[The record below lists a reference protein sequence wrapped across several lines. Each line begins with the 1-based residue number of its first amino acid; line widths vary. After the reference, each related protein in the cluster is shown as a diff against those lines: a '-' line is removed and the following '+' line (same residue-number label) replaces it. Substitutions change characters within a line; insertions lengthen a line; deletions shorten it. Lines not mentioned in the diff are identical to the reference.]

1 MTQIHDMTAAELLA
15 AYKSKK
21 LSPVDAVDGVIA
33 RINAWEPKLKALYA
47 PDFGAARKAARESEA
62 RWRKGSPQGALDGVP
77 VTIKENIATRGVP
90 VPLGT
95 AATELVPAASDAP
108 ASARVRE
115 AGAILLAKTTMPDYG
130 MLSSGRS
137 SFHPLTRNPWNL
149 AWNPGGSS
157 AGAGA
162 AAAAG
167 YGPLHLG
174 TDIGGSVR
182 LPACWNGIFTLKPSL
197 GRVPVDPPY
206 FGRAIGP
213 MTRTVADACLL
224 MAELSR
230 PDARDHMSLPPADI
244 DWSAGPLEPK
254 GLKIGLHLDAGSG
267 LPVEAETKAAV
278 EAAARLFALAGAE
291 IAPVAPFLSPEMLRL
306 QDLFWRVRSW
316 VDFSALSHARQA
328 MVLPFIADWCRGGAD
343 VSGPMVIKGVANY
356 MAIRAATVAAT
367 QPFDFVISPVS
378 PVPTYPAEW
387 ETPTNDVN
395 RPLEHISFTM
405 PYNMSEQPA
414 ASINCGYTPEPT
426 TMTSQSRDWAFIV
439 VNSSSSPAPRGRR
452 MTGEKAH
459 GCGHGFCGPRAF
471 SYQRASRI
479 TPRTSKRR
487 PAICRPIG
495 LPSVV

>member
-1 MTQIHDMTAAELLA
+1 MTQIHDMSAVELLA
-15 AYKSKK
+15 AYKSRK
-21 LSPVDAVDGVIA
+21 LSPVEAVDAVIA
-33 RINAWEPKLKALYA
+33 RIEAWEPKLKALYA
-47 PDFGAARKAARESEA
+47 PDFGSARRAAAESA
-62 RWRKGSPQGALDGVP
+62 KRWQKGAPVGALDGVP
-77 VTIKENIATRGVP
+77 ITIKENIATQGVP

-95 AATELVPAASDAP
+95 AATELIPAAADAP

-115 AGAILLAKTTMPDYG
+115 AGAVILAKTTMPDYG

-197 GRVPVDPPY
+197 GRVPVDPPF

-213 MTRTVADACLL
+213 MTRTVADSALL
-224 MAELSR
+224 MAELYK
-230 PDARDHMSLPPADI
+230 PDARDHMNLPPATI
-244 DWSAGPLEPK
+244 DWNAGPLEPK

-267 LPVEAETKAAV
+267 LPVDPEVKDAI
-278 EAAARLFALAGAE
+278 EAAARLFALAGAVIE
-291 IAPVAPFLSPEMLRL
+291 PVQPFLSPDMLHL

-328 MVLPFIADWCRGGAD
+328 KVLPFIADWCRGGAD
-343 VSGPMVIKGVANY
+343 VSGTMVIKGVNNY
-356 MAIRAATVAAT
+356 MAIRAATTRAT

-378 PVPTYPAEW
+378 PVPTYAAEW

-414 ASINCGYTPEPT
+414 ASINCGYTRE
-426 TMTSQSRDWAFIV
+426 
-439 VNSSSSPAPRGRR
+439 G
-452 MTGEKAH
+452 K
-459 GCGHGFCGPRAF
+459 
-471 SYQRASRI
+471 
-479 TPRTSKRR
+479 
-487 PAICRPIG
+487 PIG
-495 LPSVV
+495 LQIAGHRFDDLGVMRLSRWFESARGAPKAWPEPGRSSS

>member
-1 MTQIHDMTAAELLA
+1 MTNIPDMSAVELLA

-21 LSPVDAVDGVIA
+21 LSPVEAADAVIA
-33 RINAWEPKLKALYA
+33 HIEKWEPRLKALYA
-47 PDFGAARKAARESEA
+47 PDFGAARKAAKESEA
-62 RWRKGSPQGALDGVP
+62 RWAAGKPMGALDGVP
-77 VTIKENIATRGVP
+77 VTIKENIATKGVP

-95 AATELVPAASDAP
+95 AATDLVPAPADAP

-115 AGAILLAKTTMPDYG
+115 AGAVILAKTTMPDYG

-182 LPACWNGIFTLKPSL
+182 LPASWNGIFTLKPSL

-213 MTRTVADACLL
+213 MTRTVADSCLL
-224 MAELSR
+224 MAELSK
-230 PDARDHMSLPPADI
+230 PDARDHMSLPPADF

-267 LPVEAETKAAV
+267 LPVDAEVKAAIEV
-278 EAAARLFALAGAE
+278 AAKLFEQAGAAIE
-291 IAPVAPFLSPEMLRL
+291 PVAPFLSPEMLHL

-316 VDFSALSHARQA
+316 VDFSALSHAKQA
-328 MVLPFIADWCRGGAD
+328 KVLPFIADWCRGGAD
-343 VSGPMVIKGVANY
+343 VPGSMVIKGVANY
-356 MAIRAATVAAT
+356 MAIRAAANAAT
-367 QPFDFVISPVS
+367 QPFDFVLSPTS
-378 PVPTYPAEW
+378 PVPTFPAEW
-387 ETPTNDVN
+387 EMPTNDVN
-395 RPLEHISFTM
+395 RPMEHISFTL
-405 PYNMSEQPA
+405 PYNMGEQPA
-414 ASINCGYTPEPT
+414 ASINCGYTKE
-426 TMTSQSRDWAFIV
+426 
-439 VNSSSSPAPRGRR
+439 G
-452 MTGEKAH
+452 K
-459 GCGHGFCGPRAF
+459 
-471 SYQRASRI
+471 
-479 TPRTSKRR
+479 
-487 PAICRPIG
+487 PIG
-495 LPSVV
+495 LQIASRRFNDLGVMRLSKWFESARGAQKKWPEP

>member
-1 MTQIHDMTAAELLA
+1 MTQIHDMTAADLLA

-21 LSPVDAVDGVIA
+21 LSPVEAVDGVIA
-33 RINAWEPKLKALYA
+33 RIEAWEPKLKALYA
-47 PDFGAARKAARESEA
+47 PDFGNARKAAADSA
-62 RWRKGSPQGALDGVP
+62 KRWQKGTPRGTLDGVP
-77 VTIKENIATRGVP
+77 ITIKENIATKGVP

-95 AATELVPAASDAP
+95 AATELVPAAADAP
-108 ASARVRE
+108 SAARVRE
-115 AGAILLAKTTMPDYG
+115 AGAIILAKTTMPDYG

-137 SFHPLTRNPWNL
+137 SFHALTRNPWNL

-206 FGRAIGP
+206 FGRAVGP

-224 MAELSR
+224 MAELHK

-244 DWSAGPLEPK
+244 DWSAGPLDPR

-267 LPVEAETKAAV
+267 LPVEAETRAAI
-278 EAAARLFALAGAE
+278 EAAAKLFEKAGASVE
-291 IAPVAPFLSPEMLRL
+291 PVLPFLSPEMLHL

-316 VDFSALSHARQA
+316 VDFSALSHARQN

-343 VSGPMVIKGVANY
+343 VSGPTVIKGVANY

-367 QPFDFVISPVS
+367 RPFDFVLSPVS

-387 ETPTNDVN
+387 ETPTNDVM

-414 ASINCGYTPEPT
+414 ASINCGYTEE
-426 TMTSQSRDWAFIV
+426 
-439 VNSSSSPAPRGRR
+439 G
-452 MTGEKAH
+452 K
-459 GCGHGFCGPRAF
+459 
-471 SYQRASRI
+471 
-479 TPRTSKRR
+479 
-487 PAICRPIG
+487 PIG
-495 LPSVV
+495 LQIAGRRFDDLGVMRISKWFEGARPAQKKWPEPPK

>member
-1 MTQIHDMTAAELLA
+1 MTQIHDMTAGELLA
-15 AYKSKK
+15 TYKSKK
-21 LSPVDAVDGVIA
+21 LSPVEAVDAVIA

-47 PDFGAARKAARESEA
+47 PDFGSARKAARESEK
-62 RWRKGSPQGALDGVP
+62 RWQKGAPVGALDGVP
-77 VTIKENIATRGVP
+77 ITIKENIATQGVP

-95 AATELVPAASDAP
+95 AATELVPAAADAP

-115 AGAILLAKTTMPDYG
+115 AGAVILAKTTMPDYG

-137 SFHPLTRNPWNL
+137 SFHALTRNPWNL

-182 LPACWNGIFTLKPSL
+182 LPACWNGIFALKPSL
-197 GRVPVDPPY
+197 GRVPVDPPF
-206 FGRAIGP
+206 FGRAVGP
-213 MTRTVADACLL
+213 MTRTVADSALL
-224 MAELSR
+224 MAELYK
-230 PDARDHMSLPPADI
+230 PDARDHMSLPPAAI
-244 DWSAGPLEPK
+244 DWNAGPLEPR

-267 LPVEAETKAAV
+267 LPVDHEVKDAIEAV
-278 EAAARLFALAGAE
+278 ARLFALAGAVIE
-291 IAPVAPFLSPEMLRL
+291 PVSPFLSPDMLHL

-328 MVLPFIADWCRGGAD
+328 KVLPFIADWCRGGAD
-343 VSGPMVIKGVANY
+343 VSGAQVIRGVNNY
-356 MAIRAATVAAT
+356 MAIRAATTRAT
-367 QPFDFVISPVS
+367 QPFDFVLSPVS
-378 PVPTYPAEW
+378 PVPTFNAEW

-414 ASINCGYTPEPT
+414 ASINCGYTKE
-426 TMTSQSRDWAFIV
+426 
-439 VNSSSSPAPRGRR
+439 G
-452 MTGEKAH
+452 K
-459 GCGHGFCGPRAF
+459 
-471 SYQRASRI
+471 
-479 TPRTSKRR
+479 
-487 PAICRPIG
+487 PIG
-495 LPSVV
+495 LQIAGRRFDDLGVMRLSRWFESARGEQKKWPEPPK

>member
-1 MTQIHDMTAAELLA
+1 MTQIPTNIHDMTAADLLA
-15 AYKSKK
+15 AYKTKK
-21 LSPVDAVDGVIA
+21 LSPVEAVDGVIA
-33 RINAWEPKLKALYA
+33 RIEAWEPKLKALYA
-47 PDFGAARKAARESEA
+47 PDFGNARKAAADSA
-62 RWRKGSPQGALDGVP
+62 KRWQKGTPRGALDGVP
-77 VTIKENIATRGVP
+77 ITIKENIATKGVP

-95 AATELVPAASDAP
+95 AATELVPAAADAP
-108 ASARVRE
+108 PAARVRE
-115 AGAILLAKTTMPDYG
+115 AGAIVLSKTTMPDYG

-137 SFHPLTRNPWNL
+137 SFHALTRNPWNL

-206 FGRAIGP
+206 FGRAVGP

-224 MAELSR
+224 MAELYR
-230 PDARDHMSLPPADI
+230 PDARDHMSLPPVSI

-267 LPVEAETKAAV
+267 LPVEAETRAAI
-278 EAAARLFALAGAE
+278 EAAAKLFEKAGASVE
-291 IAPVAPFLSPEMLRL
+291 PVLPFLSPEMLHL

-316 VDFSALSHARQA
+316 VDFSALSHARQNK
-328 MVLPFIADWCRGGAD
+328 VLPFIADWCRGGAD
-343 VSGPMVIKGVANY
+343 VSGPTVIKGVANY
-356 MAIRAATVAAT
+356 MAIRAATVGAT
-367 QPFDFVISPVS
+367 QPFDFVLSPVS
-378 PVPTYPAEW
+378 PVPTYAAEW
-387 ETPTNDVN
+387 ETPTNDVK

-414 ASINCGYTPEPT
+414 ASINCGYTKEGKPIGLQIAGRRFDDLGVMRVSKWFESARGAQKEWP
-426 TMTSQSRDWAFIV
+426 
-439 VNSSSSPAPRGRR
+439 NPPSSSS
-452 MTGEKAH
+452 
-459 GCGHGFCGPRAF
+459 
-471 SYQRASRI
+471 
-479 TPRTSKRR
+479 
-487 PAICRPIG
+487 
-495 LPSVV
+495 

>member
-1 MTQIHDMTAAELLA
+1 MTAIHDMSAAEILA

-21 LSPVDAVDGVIA
+21 LSPVEVTDAVIK
-33 RINAWEPKLKALYA
+33 RIEAWEPKLKALYA
-47 PDFGAARKAARESEA
+47 PDFEGARKAAKASEK
-62 RWRKGSPQGALDGVP
+62 RWQAGAPQGALDGVP
-77 VTIKENIATRGVP
+77 ITIKENIATKGVP

-95 AATELVPAASDAP
+95 AATQLVPAAADAP
-108 ASARVRE
+108 AAARVRE
-115 AGAILLAKTTMPDYG
+115 AGAIVLSKTAMPDYG

-197 GRVPVDPPY
+197 GRVPVDPP
-206 FGRAIGP
+206 FLGRVVGP
-213 MTRTVADACLL
+213 MTRTVGDSALL
-224 MAELSR
+224 LAELSK
-230 PDARDHMSLPPADI
+230 PDWRDHMNLPPATI
-244 DWSAGPLEPK
+244 DWSAGPLDPK
-254 GLKIGLHLDAGSG
+254 GLKIGLHLEAGSG
-267 LPVEAETKAAV
+267 LPTDSEVKAAI
-278 EAAARLFALAGAE
+278 EGAAKLFAAAGAKVE
-291 IAPVAPFLSPEMLRL
+291 PLEGFLSPDMLHM

-328 MVLPFIADWCRGGAD
+328 SVLPFIADWCRGGAD
-343 VSGPMVIKGVANY
+343 VSGATVIKGVNNY
-356 MAIRAATVAAT
+356 MAIRAAAVKAT
-367 QPFDFVISPVS
+367 QPFDYVLSPVS

-387 ETPTNDVN
+387 ETPTNDVK

-414 ASINCGYTPEPT
+414 ASINCGYTK
-426 TMTSQSRDWAFIV
+426 V
-439 VNSSSSPAPRGRR
+439 G
-452 MTGEKAH
+452 K
-459 GCGHGFCGPRAF
+459 
-471 SYQRASRI
+471 
-479 TPRTSKRR
+479 
-487 PAICRPIG
+487 PIG
-495 LPSVV
+495 LQISGHRFDDLGVMRLSRWFETARAPQKKWPEPPK

>member
-1 MTQIHDMTAAELLA
+1 MTQIHDMTAADLLA

-21 LSPVDAVDGVIA
+21 LSPVEAVDGVIA
-33 RINAWEPKLKALYA
+33 RIEAWEPKLKALYA
-47 PDFGAARKAARESEA
+47 PDFGNARKAAADSA
-62 RWRKGSPQGALDGVP
+62 KRWQKGTPRGTLDGVP
-77 VTIKENIATRGVP
+77 ITIKENIATKGVP

-95 AATELVPAASDAP
+95 AATELVPAAADAP
-108 ASARVRE
+108 PAARVCE
-115 AGAILLAKTTMPDYG
+115 AGAIILAKTTMPDYG

-137 SFHPLTRNPWNL
+137 SFHALTRNPWNL

-206 FGRAIGP
+206 FGRAVGP

-224 MAELSR
+224 MAELHK

-244 DWSAGPLEPK
+244 DWSAGPLDPR

-267 LPVEAETKAAV
+267 LPVEAETRAAI
-278 EAAARLFALAGAE
+278 EAAAKLFEKAGASVE
-291 IAPVAPFLSPEMLRL
+291 PVLPFLSPEMLHL

-316 VDFSALSHARQA
+316 VDFSALSHARQN

-343 VSGPMVIKGVANY
+343 VSGPTVIKGVANY

-367 QPFDFVISPVS
+367 RPFDFVLSPVS

-387 ETPTNDVN
+387 ETPTNDVM

-414 ASINCGYTPEPT
+414 ASINCGYTEE
-426 TMTSQSRDWAFIV
+426 
-439 VNSSSSPAPRGRR
+439 G
-452 MTGEKAH
+452 K
-459 GCGHGFCGPRAF
+459 
-471 SYQRASRI
+471 
-479 TPRTSKRR
+479 
-487 PAICRPIG
+487 PIG
-495 LPSVV
+495 LQIAGRRFDDLGVMRISKWFEGARPAQKKWPEPPK

>member
-47 PDFGAARKAARESEA
+47 PDFGGARKAARESEA

-414 ASINCGYTPEPT
+414 ASINCGYTTE
-426 TMTSQSRDWAFIV
+426 
-439 VNSSSSPAPRGRR
+439 G
-452 MTGEKAH
+452 K
-459 GCGHGFCGPRAF
+459 
-471 SYQRASRI
+471 
-479 TPRTSKRR
+479 
-487 PAICRPIG
+487 PIG
-495 LPSVV
+495 LQIAGRRFDDLGVMRLARWYEQARDSQKPWPQP

>member
-1 MTQIHDMTAAELLA
+1 MTDIPTQIHDLTAAQLLA
-15 AYKSKK
+15 AYESKK

-33 RINAWEPKLKALYA
+33 RIEAWEPKLKALYA
-47 PDFGAARKAARESEA
+47 PDFGNARKAALESEK
-62 RWRKGSPQGALDGVP
+62 RWRAGAPQGALDGVP
-77 VTIKENIATRGVP
+77 ITIKENIATRGVP

-95 AATELVPAASDAP
+95 AATELVPAAADAP
-108 ASARVRE
+108 AAARVRE

-182 LPACWNGIFTLKPSL
+182 LPAAWNGIFTLKPSL
-197 GRVPVDPPY
+197 GRVPVDPPF

-230 PDARDHMSLPPADI
+230 PDWRDHMSLPPADI
-244 DWSAGPLEPK
+244 DWSAGPIEPK
-254 GLKIGLHLDAGSG
+254 GLRIGLHMDAGCG
-267 LPVEAETKAAV
+267 MPVEPETKAAV
-278 EAAARLFALAGAE
+278 EAAANLFAAAGAHVE
-291 IAPVAPFLSPEMLRL
+291 PVAPFMTPEMLDL
-306 QDLFWRVRSW
+306 QDIFWRVRSW

-328 MVLPFIADWCRGGAD
+328 KVLPFIADWCRAGAD
-343 VSGPMVIKGVANY
+343 VSGPMVIRGVNNY
-356 MAIRAATVAAT
+356 MAIRAATVKAT
-367 QPFDFVISPVS
+367 QPFDYVLSPTS
-378 PVPTYPAEW
+378 PVPTFPAEW
-387 ETPTNDVN
+387 EMPSNDVN
-395 RPLEHISFTM
+395 RAMDHIGFTM

-414 ASINCGYTPEPT
+414 ASINCGYTQEGKPLGL
-426 TMTSQSRDWAFIV
+426 QIA
-439 VNSSSSPAPRGRR
+439 GRR
-452 MTGEKAH
+452 FDDLGVMRLSRWYEQAR
-459 GCGHGFCGPRAF
+459 GP
-471 SYQRASRI
+471 QK
-479 TPRTSKRR
+479 PW
-487 PAICRPIG
+487 PQP
-495 LPSVV
+495 

>member
-1 MTQIHDMTAAELLA
+1 MTALHDMTATELLA

-21 LSPVDAVDGVIA
+21 LSPVEAVDAVVA
-33 RINAWEPKLKALYA
+33 RIGAWEPKLKALYA
-47 PDFGAARKAARESEA
+47 PDFASARKAAQESEK
-62 RWRKGSPQGALDGVP
+62 RWQAGTPLGALDGVP
-77 VTIKENIATRGVP
+77 ITIKENIATRGVP

-95 AATELVPAASDAP
+95 AATELVPASADAP
-108 ASARVRE
+108 AAARVRE
-115 AGAILLAKTTMPDYG
+115 AGAVILAKTTMPDYG

-182 LPACWNGIFTLKPSL
+182 LPASWNGIFTLKPSL
-197 GRVPVDPPY
+197 GRVPVDPP
-206 FGRAIGP
+206 FLGRAVGP
-213 MTRTVADACLL
+213 MTRTVADSALL

-230 PDARDHMSLPPADI
+230 PDWRDHMSLPAAAI
-244 DWSAGPLEPK
+244 DWSAGPLAPR

-267 LPVEAETKAAV
+267 LPVDAEVKAAV
-278 EAAARLFALAGAE
+278 EAAAKLFADAGASVE
-291 IAPVAPFLSPEMLRL
+291 TVAPFLSPEMLHL

-316 VDFSALSHARQA
+316 NDFSALSHARQA
-328 MVLPFIADWCRGGAD
+328 SVLPFIADWCRGGAD
-343 VSGPMVIKGVANY
+343 VSGVTVIKGINNY
-356 MAIRAATVAAT
+356 MAIRAAAVKAT
-367 QPFDFVISPVS
+367 HPFDYVLSPTS

-387 ETPTNDVN
+387 ETPTNDVR

-414 ASINCGYTPEPT
+414 ASINCGYTRDGKPVGLQIAGRRFDDLGVMRVSRWFEEARPAQKKWPEP
-426 TMTSQSRDWAFIV
+426 
-439 VNSSSSPAPRGRR
+439 
-452 MTGEKAH
+452 
-459 GCGHGFCGPRAF
+459 
-471 SYQRASRI
+471 
-479 TPRTSKRR
+479 
-487 PAICRPIG
+487 
-495 LPSVV
+495 